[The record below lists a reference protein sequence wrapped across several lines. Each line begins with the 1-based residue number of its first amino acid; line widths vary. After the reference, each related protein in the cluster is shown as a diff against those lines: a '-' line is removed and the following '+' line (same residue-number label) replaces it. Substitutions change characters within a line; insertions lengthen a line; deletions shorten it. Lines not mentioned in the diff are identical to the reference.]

1 MQNLK
6 NELLSII
13 YFSENISPYYKNTY
27 RNFITKT
34 LTNENISP
42 YGKNTCKNFITK
54 TLTNL
59 AKV

>member
-6 NELLSII
+6 NELLPVI
-13 YFSENISPYYKNTY
+13 YFSKNISPYYKNTY